1 MANYPIHHHLSA
13 NGIRVHAIEWG
24 IPRAVRASAGPPVV
38 LLHGLTSCAETWSF
52 VAPALAGLGHR
63 AVAVDLRGHGDTE
76 KPDAGYDYD
85 SVSSDVIGLMDAL
98 SIDRAVVVGQSY
110 GAGVAADVAGR
121 APNRVS
127 HVAFVDGGFF
137 RNRAPAEMTDEQLE
151 GMLAPIEIY
160 ATQES
165 YLNACFSSF
174 PGPRTPELTRIY
186 LASIYHNEDGS
197 VREKL
202 SREHQKLI
210 AREMVQGRGRDR
222 YQQIECPVMILPAHN
237 SAPGAAQRMAEKVTR
252 VEEVAALLPNA
263 TVRWVQDTVH
273 DIQLHK
279 PDEVVA
285 GIRAL
290 AAGD

>member
-121 APNRVS
+121 APDRAS

-137 RNRAPAEMTDEQLE
+137 RSRAPAEMTDEQLE

-174 PGPRTPELTRIY
+174 PRAQDARADPY
-186 LASIYHNEDGS
+186 LSG
-197 VREKL
+197 
-202 SREHQKLI
+202 EHLPQ
-210 AREMVQGRGRDR
+210 RGRQR
-222 YQQIECPVMILPAHN
+222 AGEVE
-237 SAPGAAQRMAEKVTR
+237 PGASEAHRQG
-252 VEEVAALLPNA
+252 
-263 TVRWVQDTVH
+263 DG
-273 DIQLHK
+273 
-279 PDEVVA
+279 A
-285 GIRAL
+285 GARP
-290 AAGD
+290 